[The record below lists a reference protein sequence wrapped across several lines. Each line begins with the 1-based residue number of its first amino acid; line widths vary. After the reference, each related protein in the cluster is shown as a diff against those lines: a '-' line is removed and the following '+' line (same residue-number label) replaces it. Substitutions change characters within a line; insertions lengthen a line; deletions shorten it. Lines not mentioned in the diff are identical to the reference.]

1 MIFIL
6 GSNFKIM
13 KFTII
18 IIIWLLIVILLETA
32 VCSGLG
38 FLVTVILIIGAAYGS
53 DNDLKEK

>member
-1 MIFIL
+1 MIFVL

-18 IIIWLLIVILLETA
+18 IIILLLIVILLETA

-38 FLVTVILIIGAAYGS
+38 FLVTVILIIGAAYGLN
-53 DNDLKEK
+53 NDLKEK

>member
-1 MIFIL
+1 MITYL

-53 DNDLKEK
+53 NNDLKEK

>member
-1 MIFIL
+1 MITYL

>member
-1 MIFIL
+1 
-6 GSNFKIM
+6 M

-18 IIIWLLIVILLETA
+18 MIIWLLVVILLETA

>member
-1 MIFIL
+1 MITCL

-18 IIIWLLIVILLETA
+18 MIIWLLVVILLETA